1 MDPISQGAIGATVAQ
16 AVFGRRLPRSAAL
29 IGFAAGMAADLD
41 VFIPS
46 GGDPVAS
53 MIYHR
58 HFTHSL
64 IFIPLGG
71 LLTSLLFVWW
81 RQFKGYRREV
91 IGAATVAY
99 ATHGLLDA
107 FTNYG
112 TLLFWPFS
120 NQRVA
125 WDLLGIVDPMVT
137 VPLLIGILWAVVAKQ
152 PRAVRIALLVFA
164 AYVCFGGWQHYRA
177 ANAQST
183 LANARGHVI
192 ERGRV
197 MPAPGALIMWRSVY
211 TFQGTLHVDG
221 VRVPYI
227 GETLVRVGGS
237 APVVLFDDLPEEI
250 RARPD
255 TRRVFDVFRW
265 FADGFV
271 TAVAGNPTV
280 LGDQRFSGDFS
291 SLTPLWGIDFGA
303 SSPRRWRPETERSD
317 FVVRIW
323 RSMIFVEPGYR
334 PITEALSAPKQ
345 GIH

>member
-41 VFIPS
+41 VFIPA

-64 IFIPLGG
+64 FFIPLGG
-71 LLTSLLFVWW
+71 ILTSLLFVWW

-137 VPLLIGILWAVVAKQ
+137 APLLIGMFWAVLAKQ
-152 PRAVRIALLVFA
+152 PRAARVALLVFA

-177 ANAQST
+177 HEAQRA

-192 ERGRV
+192 EHGRV

-211 TFQGTLHVDG
+211 TSGGELHVDG
-221 VRVPYI
+221 LRVPYLR
-227 GETLVRVGGS
+227 ETLVRNGGS
-237 APVVLFDDLPEEI
+237 ARLATFEDLPEEI
-250 RARPD
+250 RNRPD
-255 TRRVFDVFRW
+255 TARAFSIFTW
-265 FADGFV
+265 FADGLV
-271 TAVAGNPTV
+271 TPVAANPNIF
-280 LGDQRFSGDFS
+280 GDQRFSADFS
-291 SLTPLWGIDFGA
+291 SLTPLWGMDFSS
-303 SSPRRWRPETERSD
+303 SSPRRWRPDTERSD

-323 RSMIFVEPGYR
+323 RSMIFGDPGYR
-334 PITEALSAPKQ
+334 PIAEALAAPSQ
-345 GIH
+345 GVQ